1 MFADPI
7 HARMKANFLMRAW
20 HALPALLLTLLLAS
34 AGFRAPGTGTS
45 AAADTTKTAVAPA
58 APPKESTGLVHKL
71 FKRIAG
77 FLTEEEKKREEK
89 GTSSTKDKKSYE
101 HRYTHQQ
108 HRDMFES
115 GTRLGF
121 KDYNNPA
128 QPLDTVPYEA
138 GEKFQLSAE
147 VFGWHP
153 YWVGDAY
160 KAYNFNLLSTVAYF
174 SYELDPETGGY
185 QSIHDW
191 DSTPIIDLAH
201 ADGCKVLLTVTNFG
215 ASANN
220 TFLKS
225 YKSQQNLIAQLKQ
238 LLAARGA
245 DGVCIDFEGV
255 SKYLREDLGNFMTD
269 LGTAL
274 HQENS
279 DYVVSMAIYPIDV
292 DDIYDFSVLDRCV
305 DLFVMMGYEYYGSG
319 SEDAGPLSPLQSGE
333 VWWKYNL
340 ETSIDSYL
348 ESGVT
353 PSKLLVAF
361 PYYGALWET
370 ESLEVPSKAKE
381 FIGYRSYQYITDTFS
396 FSSAIDSTS
405 LSAYYAYVVENGQ
418 ERQCWFESVV
428 SLGEK
433 YAYVKQKKIG
443 GIGIW
448 ALGYDN
454 GRKELWDLLAEQF
467 GSGESSADT
476 SATAGGGATGGG
488 GGENGEDTTP
498 GGKAES
504 LLESLL
510 QYKALVYVLVVYL
523 LMLIATAYGIAL
535 FNCQLRAYLLSAKL
549 LKVYVVAFIFVI
561 LLIAL
566 RLFPISDEGFL
577 SSDSLLVNYSLLI
590 LFGMIAGGI
599 VTWLVNKIVIRRDTN
614 IP

>member
-1 MFADPI
+1 ME
-7 HARMKANFLMRAW
+7 ANFLMRPW
-20 HALPALLLTLLLAS
+20 HALPALLLVLLLAS
-34 AGFRAPGTGTS
+34 AGHRVSVAGTPAP
-45 AAADTTKTAVAPA
+45 ADTTKTTAAPA
-58 APPKESTGLVHKL
+58 EQPKAATGLVHKL

-77 FLTEEEKKREEK
+77 FLAEEEKKHEEK
-89 GTSSTKDKKSYE
+89 GITSHKDKKSYE

-108 HRDMFES
+108 HRDIFES
-115 GTRLGF
+115 ESQLGF
-121 KDYNNPA
+121 KDYSNPE
-128 QPLDTVPYEA
+128 QPLDTMPYKT
-138 GEKFQLSAE
+138 GEKFKLSAE

-160 KAYNFNLLSTVAYF
+160 KAYNFSLLSTLAYF
-174 SYELDPETGGY
+174 SYELDAETGGY
-185 QSIHDW
+185 LSIHDW
-191 DSTPIIDLAH
+191 DTTPIIDLAH

-215 ASANN
+215 ASANS
-220 TFLKS
+220 TFLES

-255 SKYLREDLGNFMTD
+255 PESQRDDLGNFMTD

-305 DLFVMMGYEYYGSG
+305 DQFVMMGYEYYGSG
-319 SEDAGPLSPLQSGE
+319 SEDAGPLSPLQSGKL
-333 VWWKYNL
+333 WWKYNL

-370 ESLEVPSKAKE
+370 QSLEVPSKAKD
-381 FIGYRSYQYITDTFS
+381 FIGYRSYQYITDTFTFDS
-396 FSSAIDSTS
+396 VIDSTS
-405 LSAYYAYVVENGQ
+405 WSAYYAYVVENGQ
-418 ERQCWFESVV
+418 ERQCWFESVL
-428 SLGEK
+428 SLREK

-467 GSGESSADT
+467 GSGENRTDT
-476 SATAGGGATGGG
+476 STAAGGGGAGQGGG
-488 GGENGEDTTP
+488 TADSGQE
-498 GGKAES
+498 AES
-504 LLESLL
+504 VLESLL
-510 QYKALVYVLVVYL
+510 QYKALVYVLIVYL

-535 FNCQLRAYLLSAKL
+535 FNCQIRAYLLGGKMMKL
-549 LKVYVVAFIFVI
+549 YAVAFIFVI
-561 LLIAL
+561 ILIAL
-566 RLFPISDEGFL
+566 RLFPVSDEGFL
-577 SSDSLLVNYSLLI
+577 SNDSLLVNYSLLI